1 MTHLYFN
8 ALRFI
13 WVISAAFI
21 LLEDKITMHK
31 KIIQLGQPGIDR
43 VMIWSTYVGD
53 GLFLVF
59 IFIVFLFIRIKTA
72 VILLLSFLVSSAITQ
87 LLKHTLFLEY
97 KRPYFYLENDQT
109 FRHIS
114 DFTYHTAHSFPSGH
128 ATTCFVLFTVLAL
141 HFEKKH
147 LLQILFL
154 IAALFFAF
162 TRVYLSQHFLQD
174 IIAGSIIGVLITQ
187 LFWTWLNPKFLKL
200 DRPIKI
206 ISKY

>member
-8 ALRFI
+8 AIRFI

-31 KIIQLGQPGIDR
+31 KIIQLGQPGMDR

-97 KRPYFYLENDQT
+97 KRP
-109 FRHIS
+109 
-114 DFTYHTAHSFPSGH
+114 
-128 ATTCFVLFTVLAL
+128 
-141 HFEKKH
+141 
-147 LLQILFL
+147 
-154 IAALFFAF
+154 
-162 TRVYLSQHFLQD
+162 
-174 IIAGSIIGVLITQ
+174 
-187 LFWTWLNPKFLKL
+187 
-200 DRPIKI
+200 
-206 ISKY
+206 